1 MNKIAKEI
9 LEAMMLE
16 QDPMMS
22 WYLLSSF
29 DYHLDD
35 IGKVPKRKEK
45 FENNGG
51 PGHCTYFLPVGNFL
65 GLMSCF
71 LKWAKKSSTG
81 EAA

>member
-9 LEAMMLE
+9 LEAMMPE

-22 WYLLSSF
+22 WYLLSSL

-45 FENNGG
+45 FGDNGG
-51 PGHCTYFLPVGNFL
+51 
-65 GLMSCF
+65 
-71 LKWAKKSSTG
+71 
-81 EAA
+81 

>member
-1 MNKIAKEI
+1 MP
-9 LEAMMLE
+9 E

-22 WYLLSSF
+22 WYLLSSL

-35 IGKVPKRKEK
+35 IGKVSKRKEK

-51 PGHCTYFLPVGNFL
+51 PGRAMLQLVGCTYFLPVGNFL